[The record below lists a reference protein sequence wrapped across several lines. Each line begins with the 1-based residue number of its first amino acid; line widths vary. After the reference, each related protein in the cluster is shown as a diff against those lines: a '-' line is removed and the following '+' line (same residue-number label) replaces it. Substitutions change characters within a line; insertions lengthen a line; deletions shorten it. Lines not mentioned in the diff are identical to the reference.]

1 MNTPPISGSEL
12 FNGLRAEYE
21 EDWLSQ
27 VFVEPPDFRSM
38 AGMHSIV
45 VFGDEGSGKT
55 ALMMGLERAARQE
68 GNTPPLLVKWYPTTL
83 ETSEIQ
89 GDFVRTFMHQVM
101 DACGVGLLRHIG
113 QNPAAAQ
120 AAPKWVQDTVIWLLN
135 RYLLGDKDYVLG
147 RLEDEI
153 LTEGKEL
160 LQNWMGRQPV
170 QVLPPNAPPPRI
182 LSEVS
187 TAIRKLGISGVWI
200 MVDGLDPWV
209 DVNAPMLEKNLHWLL
224 SALALFE
231 DPGFCFK
238 LMAPNRIKNFLQSS
252 TGILR
257 RRFDFFNL
265 EWTTE
270 KLVEISERRLTVAVD
285 QARFRLSD
293 LCTQAQHGDKTLRE
307 WLEIYGGPSPRGWL
321 DVLRAPLASYLALN
335 PRRSLSLDEWQQI
348 RRQNP
353 PRLHINPDNGQ
364 VVIGYGRVE
373 NIQPAAYKLL
383 VYLYAQ
389 PSRQC
394 TREELYYRVH
404 VGLNHVPR
412 SHDDMEWQPRKCW
425 ERVIDTALY
434 RLRQTIEPR
443 PEEPVYILSDRGKS
457 IVRLE
462 NAW

>member
-1 MNTPPISGSEL
+1 MEKNLAPRTEL
-12 FNGLRAEYE
+12 FDRLRAEYE
-21 EDWLSQ
+21 KGWLSQ
-27 VFVEPPDFRSM
+27 VFVEPHEFRSM
-38 AGMHSIV
+38 AGMRSIV

-55 ALMMGLERAARQE
+55 ALMIGLEQAALRE
-68 GNTPPLLVKWYPTTL
+68 GNMPPLLVKWYPTTL
-83 ETSEIQ
+83 ETSETQ

-101 DACGVGLLRHIG
+101 DACGMGLLRYIG
-113 QNPAAAQ
+113 QNPGAAQ
-120 AAPKWVQDTVIWLLN
+120 AAPKWAQDTVIWLLN

-147 RLEDEI
+147 RLEGEI
-153 LTEGKEL
+153 LAEGKEL
-160 LQNWMGRQPV
+160 LVSWMGRQPV

-187 TAIRKLGISGVWI
+187 NAIHELGMAGVWI

-209 DVNAPMLEKNLHWLL
+209 DVNAPALEDNLRWLL

-231 DPGFCFK
+231 DPRFCFK
-238 LMAPNRIKNFLQSS
+238 LMAPSRIKNSLLSS
-252 TGILR
+252 AGGPR
-257 RRFDFFNL
+257 RRFDFFDL
-265 EWTTE
+265 EWTAE
-270 KLVEISERRLTVAVD
+270 KLVELSERRLAVAVD
-285 QARFRLSD
+285 QEQFRLSD
-293 LCTQAQHGDKTLRE
+293 LCTQNQHGDKTLRE

-321 DVLRAPLASYLALN
+321 DVLRAPLTSYLALN

-353 PRLHINPDNGQ
+353 PPLHINPDNGQ
-364 VVIGYGRVE
+364 VFIGYGRVK

-383 VYLYAQ
+383 VYLHAQ
-389 PSRQC
+389 PSHQC

-404 VGLNHVPR
+404 VGLDHVPK
-412 SHDDMEWQPRKCW
+412 SHEDGEWQPRKYW

-434 RLRQTIEPR
+434 RLRQAVEPQ
-443 PEEPVYILSDRGKS
+443 PDEPVYILSDRGKS